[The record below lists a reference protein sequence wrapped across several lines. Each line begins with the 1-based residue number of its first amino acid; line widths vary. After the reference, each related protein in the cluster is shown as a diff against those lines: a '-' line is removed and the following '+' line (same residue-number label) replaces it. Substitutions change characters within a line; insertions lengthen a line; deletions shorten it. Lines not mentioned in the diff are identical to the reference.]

1 MAPSCLPDQLHSAK
15 IRANCRESDNLG
27 AMTTLRI
34 DPVARLAGVLAVP
47 TDKSITH
54 RALLFGAVSD
64 RVVTIDNPLDSAD
77 TGATLSA
84 IEACGVQVEG
94 HLGGRVVIHGRGLRG
109 LTPTPAIDCMN
120 AGTLMRLL
128 PGLLVGSSADH
139 VILDGDDSL
148 RRRPMGRVA
157 TPLRRMGAAIF
168 TSPGGLPPL
177 VVSGGVQ
184 LRGMRHDLEVSS
196 AQVKSAILLA
206 GLFADGET
214 WVSEPVQS
222 RDHTERMLA
231 AAGVDVRYQNGAV
244 GIVGP
249 VAGLSLPDLIVP
261 GDFSSA
267 AFHLVA
273 GALLGDPEVRLT
285 GVNVNPLRTGLL
297 EVMQRMGA
305 GVEVARSADVA
316 GEPCGDLIVR
326 RADRLVAT
334 DVAPDEVPA
343 MIDEL
348 PLVGLLGA
356 FASGTTT
363 VRGAE
368 ELRVK
373 ESDRIAAVVRALR
386 AMGAD
391 AQEHPDGFSVTGS
404 GRLPGGRIDA
414 GHDHRFA
421 MLGAIAGLASRD
433 GVQVEGFE
441 AAAVSYPGF
450 VSDLRALGGGV

>member
-1 MAPSCLPDQLHSAK
+1 
-15 IRANCRESDNLG
+15 
-27 AMTTLRI
+27 MTTLRAT
-34 DPVARLAGVLAVP
+34 PVAALAGTLRVP

-54 RALLFGAVSD
+54 RALLLAAVSD
-64 RVVTIDNPLDSAD
+64 RTVTITSPLDSAD
-77 TGATLSA
+77 TAATLSA
-84 IEACGVQVEG
+84 VEACRVPVEG
-94 HLGGRVVIHGRGLRG
+94 HLGDRVVISGRGLRG
-109 LTPTPAIDCMN
+109 LRPSPAIDCMN

-128 PGLLVGSSADH
+128 PGLLVGSPADH

-148 RRRPMGRVA
+148 RRRPMGRIA
-157 TPLRRMGAAIF
+157 TPLRRMGAAVF

-177 VVSGGVQ
+177 VVSGSPS
-184 LRGMRHDLEVSS
+184 LRAMRHDLDVAS
-196 AQVKSAILLA
+196 AQVKSCILLA
-206 GLFADGET
+206 GLFAEGET
-214 WVSEPVQS
+214 WVSEPVPS

-231 AAGVDVRYQNGAV
+231 AAGVPVLHTDGAV

-249 VAGLSLPDLIVP
+249 VVGLALPDMLVP

-285 GVNVNPLRTGLL
+285 GVNLNPLRTGLL
-297 EVMQRMGA
+297 AVMRRMGVDIDVTE
-305 GVEVARSADVA
+305 GPEVA
-316 GEPCGDLIVR
+316 GEPAGEIVVR
-326 RADRLVAT
+326 RTDALEAT
-334 DVAPDEVPA
+334 EVAPEEVPA

-348 PLVGLLGA
+348 PLVGLLA
-356 FASGTTT
+356 ARARGTTR

-386 AMGAD
+386 GMGVRA
-391 AQEHPDGFSVTGS
+391 EELPDGFAVTGGPS
-404 GRLPGGRIDA
+404 IPGGSMTA

-421 MLGAIAGLASRD
+421 MLGAVAGLASHD
-433 GVQVEGFE
+433 GVSVAGFE

-450 VSDLRALGGGV
+450 AADLRALGAGV